1 MSGPDSARGDA
12 DVRLVPMDDLMDD
25 LSDLDREIL
34 AFEEDWITHAGAKD
48 EAVRERFDLT
58 PTGYHQLLNRL
69 IDLPAAEAHAPRL
82 VRRLRRRRTARHE
95 QRSARRLAPG

>member
-1 MSGPDSARGDA
+1 MQAEGDQ
-12 DVRLVPMDDLMDD
+12 

-34 AFEEDWITHAGAKD
+34 AFEEDWISHAGAKD

-95 QRSARRLAPG
+95 ERSARRLASG

>member
-1 MSGPDSARGDA
+1 MSGHVSASTHDGGE
-12 DVRLVPMDDLMDD
+12 

-34 AFEEDWITHAGAKD
+34 AFEEDWVTHAGAKD
-48 EAVRERFDLT
+48 EAVRARFDLT

-82 VRRLRRRRTARHE
+82 VRRLRRRRTARQE
-95 QRSARRLAPG
+95 QRSARRLAAD

>member
-1 MSGPDSARGDA
+1 MHA
-12 DVRLVPMDDLMDD
+12 DHPE

-34 AFEEDWITHAGAKD
+34 EFEQDWVSHAGAK
-48 EAVRERFDLT
+48 EVAVQARFALT

-95 QRSARRLAPG
+95 ERSARRLASG

>member
-1 MSGPDSARGDA
+1 
-12 DVRLVPMDDLMDD
+12 MDDLT
-25 LSDLDREIL
+25 DLDREIL
-34 AFEEDWITHAGAKD
+34 AFEDDWVTHAGAKD
-48 EAVRERFDLT
+48 EVIRERFDLT

-95 QRSARRLAPG
+95 ERSARRSATA

>member
-1 MSGPDSARGDA
+1 MHAEGDQ
-12 DVRLVPMDDLMDD
+12 

-34 AFEEDWITHAGAKD
+34 AFEQDWVPHAGTKD

-95 QRSARRLAPG
+95 ARSARRSATG

>member
-1 MSGPDSARGDA
+1 MEH
-12 DVRLVPMDDLMDD
+12 

-34 AFEEDWITHAGAKD
+34 AFEEDWASHAGAKD
-48 EAVRERFDLT
+48 EAVRKRFDLT

-82 VRRLRRRRTARHE
+82 VRRLRRRRTARKDE
-95 QRSARRLAPG
+95 RSARRASGI

>member
-1 MSGPDSARGDA
+1 MSGQTPAPAPHGDE
-12 DVRLVPMDDLMDD
+12 

-34 AFEEDWITHAGAKD
+34 AFESDWVSHAGAKD
-48 EAVRERFDLT
+48 EAVRERFALT

-82 VRRLRRRRTARHE
+82 VRRLRRRRAARQE
-95 QRSARRLAPG
+95 QRSARRLASG